1 MNRLDPL
8 APAGRARHRPQ
19 HSPAHRREV
28 SDVNNVIRY
37 VDAVHADRAARF
49 AAEAHQARIARRA
62 ARADERR
69 VRRAIGRSIVRV
81 GARIAA
87 DPAPERLQP
96 AGSR

>member
-1 MNRLDPL
+1 MN
-8 APAGRARHRPQ
+8 A
-19 HSPAHRREV
+19 
-28 SDVNNVIRY
+28 IRY

-49 AAEAHQARIARRA
+49 AAEAQPRHAIARRA
-62 ARADERR
+62 SGADERR
-69 VRRAIGRSIVRV
+69 IRRAIGRSIVRV